1 MPNSST
7 ATFAL
12 LRRSLIKG
20 FAAVAIGT
28 AALGSLAHAEDKPT
42 VLRIGTTAPGHLKFI
57 LERHSGSVEK
67 EFAKDGI
74 KVEFV
79 AFTNGG
85 GEALTA
91 LATGAIE
98 VTYTG
103 NNPALRAAAKG
114 ADVKAVGLSSFTKNS
129 STTIIVRKDSPIKT
143 LEDLK
148 GKKVAYLPGTVRH
161 SVFSKALK
169 LVNLTTDDVESL
181 NLEFAASGPALLRG
195 DIDAIVESDNSN
207 EKLVESGE
215 ARVILD
221 SNKYP
226 EWSAPFI
233 ISVNGDYARK
243 YPDIIKR
250 LLKIDIE
257 TARWAD
263 AHPEETI
270 KIFVDETK
278 TSEKSVRATYAGG
291 KFYQDPKITPEAL
304 KALKEEAEF
313 MKEAK
318 LLKGEVDYDT
328 WIDTSYLDAAYKE
341 VDANQ

>member
-1 MPNSST
+1 MT
-7 ATFAL
+7 KTLTL
-12 LRRSLIKG
+12 LRRSVIRGLT
-20 FAAVAIGT
+20 A
-28 AALGSLAHAEDKPT
+28 AALGIAAFGAVAHAEDKPE

-57 LERHSGSVEK
+57 LARHNRAFEK

-74 KVEFV
+74 KVELV

-129 STTIIVRKDSPIKT
+129 STTIIVLKDSPIKT

-169 LVNLTTDDVESL
+169 LANLTTDDVDSL
-181 NLEFAASGPALLRG
+181 NLDFAASGPALIRG
-195 DIDAIVESDNSN
+195 DVDAIVESDSSTS
-207 EKLVESGE
+207 KLIESGQ
-215 ARVILD
+215 ARVLLD

-226 EWSAPFI
+226 EWSAPYI
-233 ISVNGDYARK
+233 ISVNGEYAGK

-250 LLKIDIE
+250 LLKVDIQL
-257 TARWAD
+257 ARWAD
-263 AHPEETI
+263 ANPEETI
-270 KIFVDETK
+270 KIFVEETK
-278 TSEKSVRATYAGG
+278 TSEKSVRSTYEGG

-304 KALKEEAEF
+304 AALKDEETF

-318 LLKGEVDYDT
+318 LLKGAVNYDT
-328 WIDTSYLDAAYKE
+328 WVDTSYLDKAYKE

>member
-1 MPNSST
+1 MT
-7 ATFAL
+7 DTFAF
-12 LRRSLIKG
+12 LRRGLIKG
-20 FAAVAIGT
+20 LAAIAVGT
-28 AALGSLAHAEDKPT
+28 AAIGSLAHAEDKPA

-57 LERHSGSVEK
+57 LARHNGDFEK

-74 KVEFV
+74 KVELV

-114 ADVKAVGLSSFTKNS
+114 ADVHAIGLSSFTRNS
-129 STTIIVRKDSPIKT
+129 STTIIVAKDSPIRT

-181 NLEFAASGPALLRG
+181 NLDFAASGPALIRG
-195 DIDAIVESDNSN
+195 DIDAIVESDSSTS
-207 EKLVESGE
+207 KLIESGE
-215 ARVILD
+215 ARLILD

-226 EWSAPFI
+226 EWSAPYI
-233 ISVNGDYARK
+233 ISVNGEFLRK
-243 YPDIIKR
+243 YPDIVKR
-250 LLKIDIE
+250 LLKVDIQL
-257 TARWAD
+257 ARWAD
-263 AHPEETI
+263 AHPEETV

-278 TSEKSVRATYAGG
+278 TSEKSVRETYAGG
-291 KFYQDPKITPEAL
+291 KFFQDPKITPEAIQ
-304 KALKEEAEF
+304 ALKEEEAF

-318 LLKGEVDYDT
+318 LLKGAVNYDT
-328 WIDTSYLDAAYKE
+328 WIDTTQLDAAYKE